1 MTIQIENLSKS
12 FQDGDRRVVALDDV
26 DMRIEEGSFTTIM
39 GPSGC
44 GKSTL
49 LNVLAGLL
57 SQDTGKIRRDGILT
71 SPSDLPIAY
80 VFQEPR
86 LLDWRTVGENIE
98 FAMKAQ
104 GVPSDEHDRRITDT
118 LSMVGLGDERD
129 SYPLRLSGGQR
140 QRVGIARALSVD
152 PDVLLM
158 DEPFSELDEI
168 SAHQLRDDLI
178 DLWQETGKTVLFVT
192 HDISEA
198 IYLSDKILFLD
209 TEGHVF
215 NRATIE
221 HDRPREPDD
230 PRLSEMETTL
240 MDTFFDHMER
250 IERSDP

>member
-1 MTIQIENLSKS
+1 MTLTITNLRKTY
-12 FQDGDRRVVALDDV
+12 QDGDRREVALDGV
-26 DMRIEEGSFTTIM
+26 DMEIQEGSFTSIM

-57 SQDTGKIRRDGILT
+57 SYDDGEIRWSGTRT
-71 SPSDLPIAY
+71 SPSELPIAY

-104 GVPSDEHDRRITDT
+104 GVPSDEYDRRIDDT
-118 LSMVGLGDERD
+118 LSMVGLANERD

-152 PDVLLM
+152 PDILLM

-178 DLWQETGKTVLFVT
+178 ELWQRTGKTILFVT

-198 IYLSDKILFLD
+198 IFLSDRIVFLD
-209 TEGHVF
+209 TNGHVF

-221 HDRPREPDD
+221 HGRPRDPDD
-230 PRLSEMETTL
+230 ARLGEIETEL
-240 MDTFFDHMER
+240 MDAFFEHMES
-250 IERSDP
+250 IEPAKP

>member
-12 FQDGDRRVVALDDV
+12 FQDGDRRVVALDGI

-57 SQDTGKIRRDGILT
+57 SQDTGKIRRDGTLT

-209 TEGHVF
+209 TEGQVF

-221 HDRPREPDD
+221 HNRPRKTDD
-230 PRLSEMETTL
+230 PRLSEIETTL

>member
-12 FQDGDRRVVALDDV
+12 FQDGDRRVVALDDI

-57 SQDTGKIRRDGILT
+57 SQDTGKIRRDGNLT
-71 SPSDLPIAY
+71 SSSDLPIAY

-86 LLDWRTVGENIE
+86 LLDWRTVGENIK
-98 FAMKAQ
+98 FAMRAQ

-140 QRVGIARALSVD
+140 QRVGIARALSVN

-221 HDRPREPDD
+221 CDRPREPDD
-230 PRLSEMETTL
+230 PRLSEIETTL
-240 MDTFFDHMER
+240 MDTFFEHMER